1 MFAEIWP
8 LISVVL
14 GIVILLSLI
23 IFLKLNTFI
32 SLIITSIVTALLLG
46 MPLDKIM
53 ETVEKGMG
61 GTLGHIA
68 LIFGLGA
75 ILGKLLSDGGGATRI
90 ADTLIAKF
98 GRCSLLHLSSVS
110 LYSLKWD

>member
-1 MFAEIWP
+1 
-8 LISVVL
+8 
-14 GIVILLSLI
+14 
-23 IFLKLNTFI
+23 
-32 SLIITSIVTALLLG
+32 
-46 MPLDKIM
+46 
-53 ETVEKGMG
+53 MG

-90 ADTLIAKF
+90 AYINLKF
-98 GRCSLLHLSSVS
+98 GQKHVQWACSLLHLSSVS